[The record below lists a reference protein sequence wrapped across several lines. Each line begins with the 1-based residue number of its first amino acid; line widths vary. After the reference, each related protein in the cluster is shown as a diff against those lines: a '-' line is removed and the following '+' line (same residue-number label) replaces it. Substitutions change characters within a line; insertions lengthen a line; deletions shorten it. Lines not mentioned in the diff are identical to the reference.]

1 MKPPQRVVWS
11 EGMLVSPQHM
21 QQQDLYHERLLDER
35 VAALA
40 PYRWGV
46 VTTEIDAGGLGTDQ
60 LRLTKFVGIL
70 PDGTYVA
77 FESGDPEC
85 PPMRPVGAHFPPT
98 RPFCEVFLALP
109 KEREGVPSIVPEEGT
124 KSTISTKAA
133 RARYRSESRQI
144 SDLTGTAADLQLSFA
159 HRNTVVLFGDESR
172 EDFDAV
178 KVAEIVRD
186 GRGAMIVNETYIPPT
201 MRIDSAPFLMGGVRR
216 LLALMVTKQRQL
228 AGDRRQRDGASIEFN
243 AGDITRFLQLGTI
256 NSAIPMLTYATT
268 NGEIT
273 PNQLYLLLVQ
283 VAGQLCTFSSDV
295 DPSKLPTYQ
304 YTDLRATFE
313 ELFARV
319 TFLLQDSVRVAY
331 LVVPME
337 IVDSVH
343 LGKLDDDRLLSA
355 PQYVLAVRSEAKD
368 GELEKRLPGLAK
380 ISSRAQLPLVIR
392 SAATPGVPI
401 TLTHRPPAEIPIRSG
416 VTYFNLNLQNDYWR
430 AIQQD
435 RLISIYLPPPFD
447 PERVKLELLAIPRA
461 G

>member
-1 MKPPQRVVWS
+1 
-11 EGMLVSPQHM
+11 
-21 QQQDLYHERLLDER
+21 
-35 VAALA
+35 
-40 PYRWGV
+40 
-46 VTTEIDAGGLGTDQ
+46 
-60 LRLTKFVGIL
+60 
-70 PDGTYVA
+70 
-77 FESGDPEC
+77 
-85 PPMRPVGAHFPPT
+85 
-98 RPFCEVFLALP
+98 
-109 KEREGVPSIVPEEGT
+109 
-124 KSTISTKAA
+124 
-133 RARYRSESRQI
+133 
-144 SDLTGTAADLQLSFA
+144 
-159 HRNTVVLFGDESR
+159 
-172 EDFDAV
+172 
-178 KVAEIVRD
+178 
-186 GRGAMIVNETYIPPT
+186 
-201 MRIDSAPFLMGGVRR
+201 
-216 LLALMVTKQRQL
+216 
-228 AGDRRQRDGASIEFN
+228 
-243 AGDITRFLQLGTI
+243 FLQLGTI

-283 VAGQLCTFSSDV
+283 VAGQLCTFSNDV

-337 IVDSVH
+337 IVDNVY

-368 GELEKRLPGLAK
+368 GEAEKRLPGLAK

-401 TLTHRPPAEIPIRSG
+401 TLTHRPPPEIPVRSG

-447 PERVKLELLAIPRA
+447 PDHVKLELLAIPRQ